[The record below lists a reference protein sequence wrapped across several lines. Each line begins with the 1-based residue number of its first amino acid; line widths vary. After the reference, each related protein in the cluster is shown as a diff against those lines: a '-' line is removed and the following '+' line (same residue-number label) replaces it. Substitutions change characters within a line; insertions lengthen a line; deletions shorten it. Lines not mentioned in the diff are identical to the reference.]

1 MAEMGSLAAAS
12 MQPVTPPAGRS
23 KWRELKVLL
32 LSDPAGVLV
41 SPASQR
47 TTVSI
52 HVVTSVHIGCRRGG
66 QYHCGLTVHGDID
79 IIPPGVASRWELKEK
94 DTALILSVPASLLSM
109 TALECGVDPARV
121 EIVNRFQ
128 MRDSQME
135 HIGWALKA
143 EMESGYRSGR
153 LYFDSLATAMAA
165 CLLDRHSSVSHAS
178 GIESQGMS
186 GRRLREVLSYVE
198 DHLGRELSLKE
209 IADVAG
215 LSVSHCNTAF
225 RKSVGMP
232 VHQYVIRR
240 RVERAKTL
248 LSEGKL
254 SISQIAVEAGF
265 AHQSHLAYHVRRLLG
280 VSPMS
285 LRQNRHSPQA
295 AS

>member
-153 LYFDSLATAMAA
+153 LYFDSLGTR
-165 CLLDRHSSVSHAS
+165 LPSRPTQLRVSRVANRQS
-178 GIESQGMS
+178 GDV
-186 GRRLREVLSYVE
+186 RT
-198 DHLGRELSLKE
+198 SL
-209 IADVAG
+209 ARGAV
-215 LSVSHCNTAF
+215 V
-225 RKSVGMP
+225 
-232 VHQYVIRR
+232 RR
-240 RVERAKTL
+240 R
-248 LSEGKL
+248 
-254 SISQIAVEAGF
+254 
-265 AHQSHLAYHVRRLLG
+265 QSRPRVVA
-280 VSPMS
+280 
-285 LRQNRHSPQA
+285 
-295 AS
+295 